1 MPLSTDLR
9 FRAHLVD
16 AFVATLLV
24 PVLVGLLWI
33 AFRVTEHIPAD
44 SSPTK
49 LMLIRAAVRTPFV
62 FCLTCV
68 FFRAFTAWEDVFK
81 HLLRGLHLRTF
92 DHRPTWIRKD

>member
-1 MPLSTDLR
+1 MPLSSDQR

-16 AFVATLLV
+16 AFVASLLV
-24 PVLVGLLWI
+24 PVLVSLLWI

-44 SSPTK
+44 SSPTQ

-81 HLLRGLHLRTF
+81 HLARELQLRMF
-92 DHRPTWIRKD
+92 EQRPTWIRKD